1 MSNSFWKEKRVLVTG
16 CNGFLGSWL
25 TAGLVEAQSDVVGI
39 IRDWVPHSLLA
50 QLGLRNRMTIV
61 NGDVCDYE
69 LMERV
74 LAEYEIEII
83 FHLAAQTIVG
93 IANISPLSTFETN
106 IKGTWVLLEA
116 ARRNTTVKGI
126 IVASSDKA
134 YGAQE
139 KLPYQENA
147 PLMARHPYDVSKSC
161 ADMIARAYAHSY
173 GTPAVVTRFSNLY
186 GGGDLN
192 WNRIVPGTIRS
203 IVQGNQPVIRSD
215 GSPKRDYL
223 YVEDAVSGYMT
234 LGEHIGDE
242 DLHGLAFNFG
252 MDQPV
257 TALQMVNTICHISGQ
272 SNLKPIILN
281 QAKNE
286 IPDQYLASS
295 RAHKKLGWHPE
306 YSLEDGLVRT
316 MAWYSDFLALSQ

>member
-1 MSNSFWKEKRVLVTG
+1 LSDSFWKEKRVLVTG

-25 TAGLVEAQSDVVGI
+25 TAGLVAARADVVGL
-39 IRDWVPHSLLA
+39 IRDWVPHSQLA
-50 QLGLRNRMTIV
+50 RSGLRDQISIV
-61 NGDVCDYE
+61 NGDVSDYE
-69 LMERV
+69 LMERA
-74 LAEYEIEII
+74 LAEYEIEIV

-93 IANISPLSTFETN
+93 IANRSPLSTFETN

-116 ARRNTTVKGI
+116 ARRNPTVKGI

-134 YGAQE
+134 YGEQE
-139 KLPYQENA
+139 LLPYQEDA

-173 GTPAVVTRFSNLY
+173 GTPTVVTRCSNLY

-203 IVQGNQPVIRSD
+203 VLQGNQPIIRSD

-223 YVEDAVSGYMT
+223 YVEDAVNGYMM
-234 LGEHIGDE
+234 LGKHIRDE

-257 TALQMVNTICHISGQ
+257 AALEMVSAICDVSGQ
-272 SNLKPIILN
+272 TNLEPIILN

-286 IPDQYLASS
+286 IPDQYLASN
-295 RAHKKLGWHPE
+295 RAHQTLGWYPN
-306 YSLEDGLVRT
+306 YTLEDGLRKA
-316 MAWYSDFLALSQ
+316 MEWYRDFLATNL